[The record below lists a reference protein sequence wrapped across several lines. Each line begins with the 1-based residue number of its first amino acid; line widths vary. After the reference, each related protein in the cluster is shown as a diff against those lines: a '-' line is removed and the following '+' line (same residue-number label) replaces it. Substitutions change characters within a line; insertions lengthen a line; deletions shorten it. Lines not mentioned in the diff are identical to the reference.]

1 MLLGLGVSTMK
12 RREFITLIGAAATG
26 RPLRGDQMLKP
37 FVSRGPMRVKSLRD
51 FTLPVVL
58 SLALIVLTSWVLAE
72 VHSQLRSLDVWRDP
86 EDLALAY
93 LLPTIFIAVFF
104 GSTIA
109 ITTSLASG
117 LAAAY
122 FIYPPQFSFL
132 IDDSHHIAEL
142 GFIVVL
148 GVTASKAVAV
158 ITDDDPLVA
167 RRLLRLLLR
176 RFRI

>member
-1 MLLGLGVSTMK
+1 VK
-12 RREFITLIGAAATG
+12 RRDFITLLGGAAAAW
-26 RPLRGDQMLKP
+26 PLTARGQMLKA
-37 FVSRGPMRVKSLRD
+37 FLSHHGPMRARSLRVPI
-51 FTLPVVL
+51 LPVAL
-58 SLALIVLTSWVLAE
+58 SLAIIVLTSFVLAE
-72 VHSQLRSLDVWRDP
+72 IHSHLTALDIWRDP

-109 ITTSLASG
+109 VMTSLASG

-132 IDDSHHIAEL
+132 IDDPQHIAEL

-148 GVTASKAVAV
+148 GITASKAVAV
-158 ITDDDPLVA
+158 ITGDEPLA
-167 RRLLRLLLR
+167 WRSSGAKRTWLK
-176 RFRI
+176 